1 MIAPIRI
8 ALLATVTV
16 ALMAASLARV
26 EANPEPKPKLPAG
39 KAAKAIKAAKPVK
52 VTTDTRVYLMRGL
65 LNVFSLGMDTL
76 SERLNAMGIE
86 AEVFNHNGWITIANK
101 VAEDRKRGHTGA
113 VVVIGHSLGAD
124 VMFQLTEKLEK
135 ENIQVRLAVFFDPT
149 ISHDIS
155 KNVEHVLNLYQLN
168 GFGRKVTA
176 PKGYKG
182 ELVNMDLS
190 ADESIGHG
198 SIDKSP
204 KLHDLVVDKIMKV
217 AVGPQRK
224 RPVPA
229 RPKPVA
235 TSQPP
240 ATASG
245 KPAAPADQAIPA
257 SAPASVPSKSDAAP
271 AALPSSAPAPA
282 TSQPAATPSLTTAAP
297 SASSAPAAPPT
308 AAAPSTAASPPAPA
322 TPAPRAPAAPP
333 PDPTQVPRI

>member
-1 MIAPIRI
+1 MIAPLRI
-8 ALLATVTV
+8 AYLAAVTV
-16 ALMAASLARV
+16 ALLAPSIAHV
-26 EANPEPKPKLPAG
+26 EANPAPKPNPPA
-39 KAAKAIKAAKPVK
+39 AAKDTKNTKSNTHTKSAKPAKASKPVK

-86 AEVFNHNGWITIANK
+86 AEVYNHNGWISIANK
-101 VAEDRKRGHTGA
+101 VAEERKRGHTGA

-124 VMFQLTEKLEK
+124 VMFQLTERLEK
-135 ENIQVRLAVFFDPT
+135 ENVPVRLAVFFDPT

-190 ADESIGHG
+190 SDDSIGHG
-198 SIDKSP
+198 SIDKAP

-229 RPKPVA
+229 KPRPVA
-235 TSQPP
+235 TAQPP
-240 ATASG
+240 GATD
-245 KPAAPADQAIPA
+245 KPGTPAVPA
-257 SAPASVPSKSDAAP
+257 SAPASVPTKPDAAP
-271 AALPSSAPAPA
+271 VSGPSSAQAPA
-282 TSQPAATPSLTTAAP
+282 TSQPASTSPAAAPPVASPAPGPTPPAATPS
-297 SASSAPAAPPT
+297 
-308 AAAPSTAASPPAPA
+308 PPAN
-322 TPAPRAPAAPP
+322 PAPRAPA
-333 PDPTQVPRI
+333 PDPTLVPRI